1 MRLTRPLCALLAA
14 GCVFSGV
21 TPAHALS
28 DVTGWA
34 QSEVQ
39 AAAAAGL
46 EPSSL
51 ADAHAVAPITRAEF
65 CEVGLSLYNTMSGK
79 TVQTVQKSPFSDTNS
94 SAVATAHAL
103 GLVSG
108 RGDGIFD
115 PDGAITRQEL
125 CKLLDNVLV
134 AANCT
139 RPSADLETIA
149 DFSDRTEIASWATDA
164 VERMLGAQVMR
175 GISRT
180 TNDGSGE
187 AVSRVELQPTARTTR
202 EQALIIALRFTKA
215 FQPAGSGTTS
225 GSTASGSTV
234 AIPADPDGSISSRP
248 DSDTTAST
256 NPDSSTTTDAD
267 KPTGGSTVPSTL
279 PRTQDEKMAFVF
291 GSAGSFFET
300 PALAEAAMT
309 EISVPVWRLNNGKK
323 TAGKAYLTVNRNLA
337 AICTAIF
344 IEIYNGDEKFPI
356 SDVGGYAWRPSPTSE
371 HRWGTAID
379 INYDAN
385 MEATINADGSLT
397 PTCGTHYTPG
407 EDPFSIPENGD
418 VYNAFTKYGFAW
430 GGNAWRSKRDYMHF
444 SYFGK

>member
-1 MRLTRPLCALLAA
+1 MRLIRPLCALLAA
-14 GCVFSGV
+14 GCVVSGF
-21 TPAHALS
+21 TPVRALS
-28 DVTGWA
+28 DVTAWA

-51 ADAHAVAPITRAEF
+51 ADAHAVLPITRAEF
-65 CEVGLSLYNTMSGK
+65 CEVGLSLYKTISGK
-79 TVQTVQKSPFSDTNS
+79 TVQIIKKSPFSDTDS
-94 SAVATAHAL
+94 SAAATAHAL

-108 RGDGIFD
+108 RGNGIFD

-139 RPSADLETIA
+139 RPAVDPDTISN
-149 DFSDRTEIASWATDA
+149 FSDRTLIASWATDA
-164 VERMLGAQVMR
+164 VERMLSVQVMR

-180 TNDGSGE
+180 ASDGSGE
-187 AVSRVELQPTARTTR
+187 AVSLIELQPTARTTR
-202 EQALIIALRFTKA
+202 EQALIIALRFTKS
-215 FQPAGSGTTS
+215 FQP
-225 GSTASGSTV
+225 ASGSTTSKPTTGTPPI
-234 AIPADPDGSISSRP
+234 IPADPDGSISSRP
-248 DSDTTAST
+248 DSDITTPTKPNTGTST
-256 NPDSSTTTDAD
+256 DTD
-267 KPTGGSTVPSTL
+267 KPTDSGGVPSTL

-291 GSAGSFFET
+291 GGSGSFFET

-309 EISVPVWRLNNGKK
+309 EIAVPVWRLKDGKK

-344 IEIYNGDEKFPI
+344 IEIYNGAEKFPI
-356 SDVGGYAWRPSPTSE
+356 SDVGGYAWRASATSE

-385 MEATINADGSLT
+385 MEATINADGTLT
-397 PTCGTHYTPG
+397 PTTGTHYTPG
-407 EDPFSIPENGD
+407 DDPFSIPENGD
-418 VYNAFTKYGFAW
+418 VYNAFTKYGFVW

-444 SYFGK
+444 SYFGR

>member
-1 MRLTRPLCALLAA
+1 MRLIRPLCALLAA
-14 GCVFSGV
+14 GCVVSGF
-21 TPAHALS
+21 TPVYALS
-28 DVTGWA
+28 HVTAWA
-34 QSEVQ
+34 QSEVK

-65 CEVGLSLYNTMSGK
+65 CEVGLSLYKTMSGK
-79 TVQTVQKSPFSDTNS
+79 TAQTVKKSPFSDTDS

-139 RPSADLETIA
+139 RPAADPETIS
-149 DFSDRTEIASWATDA
+149 DFSDRTRIASWATDA
-164 VERMLGAQVMR
+164 VERMLSAQVLR

-180 TNDGSGE
+180 TSDGSGE
-187 AVSRVELQPTARTTR
+187 AVSCVELQPTARTTR
-202 EQALIIALRFTKA
+202 EQALIIALRFTQSFERA
-215 FQPAGSGTTS
+215 A
-225 GSTASGSTV
+225 GSTASKPTTGATAV
-234 AIPADPDGSISSRP
+234 IPADPDGSISARP
-248 DSDTTAST
+248 DSDTTT
-256 NPDSSTTTDAD
+256 TVKPDVTAKPDAD
-267 KPTGGSTVPSTL
+267 KPADSESVPTTL
-279 PRTQDEKMAFVF
+279 PRTQEEKMAFVF
-291 GSAGSFFET
+291 GSSGSFFQT

-309 EISVPVWRLNNGKK
+309 EIAVPVWRLKDGKK

-344 IEIYNGDEKFPI
+344 IQIYNGDEKFPI
-356 SDVGGYAWRPSPTSE
+356 SDVGGYAWRPSATSE

-385 MEATINADGSLT
+385 MEATIGADGSLT

-407 EDPFSIPENGD
+407 DDPFSIPENGD

-444 SYFGK
+444 SYFGR